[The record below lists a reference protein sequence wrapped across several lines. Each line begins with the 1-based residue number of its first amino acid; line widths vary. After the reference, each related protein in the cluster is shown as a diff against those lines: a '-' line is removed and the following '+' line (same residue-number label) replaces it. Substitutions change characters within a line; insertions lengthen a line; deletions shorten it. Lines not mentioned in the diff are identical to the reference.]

1 MRNFWKNKNNNA
13 TGRLTK
19 ILAAAK
25 SPHAWPVEE
34 INDARPTG
42 NVYMSLEVL
51 KVRARR
57 NSFHAARKLNRAV
70 TATAGIDNGRTTFVK
85 TWN

>member
-1 MRNFWKNKNNNA
+1 M
-13 TGRLTK
+13 LTS

-25 SPHAWPVEE
+25 SPQACPVEDIIE
-34 INDARPTG
+34 ARPTG

-51 KVRARR
+51 NVRASK
-57 NSFHAARKLNRAV
+57 NSFQAAKKLKRPV
-70 TATAGIDNGRTTFVK
+70 TATAGTDRGRTTFVK